1 MARLVQSREV
11 AQSSTG
17 LSKGQGV
24 WTGSPMRRRVT
35 RSQSRELEEL
45 RTQQAPRGSGG
56 DDGEPSAGA
65 GRRRWGTQSKGPVS
79 GKGLDVVVEE
89 SPQRSA
95 QKTGP
100 QYGNQV
106 IPETPEDEHNISGT
120 TILPSEPDHDLDVDI
135 MVEALPDLERA
146 AANVLDFLVPGS
158 ADPVSIMSRA
168 KQLRDPA
175 GTQSR
180 RLQRSVTNL
189 NHEAKYF
196 GQKSP
201 LTYLDVEYIVEVSGL
216 EDYSKPVL
224 YKANCARF
232 ALRML
237 LATPGTESSPEQ
249 AISTIHDEFPSPF
262 MANLVERG
270 AQKSVDESYLEKETW
285 QLALE
290 IRTQYL
296 IMQLEAHQNDDDFD
310 PVEILTTGFFLDAP
324 KDAPSD
330 AERRFRGF
338 NLERFTDA
346 RGELPSK
353 YRSDVESR
361 YDDMRVVL
369 EVDGTIGALKGDYR
383 WQKFVMQ
390 AARWIR
396 KRCDEVNND
405 LKGQISSMDMHESF
419 YAIAKSRQSISGTPA
434 LSTPSGR
441 FSNRLSTT
449 ENTARRSATTSGT
462 PQVSQPSSQ
471 ARPPATAST
480 NAQKV
485 ATPMSAQNPFHTVP
499 EIIEPERS
507 APRVASVARDV
518 LPPAATE
525 GPSET
530 RPQKKFRKYPF
541 NNRDAIARMGQRRQE
556 LRHSIDAS
564 TSRRQ
569 SDPVRPNASE
579 VVDQS
584 AADRRQTVSAI
595 PPRQRSADPAPPSE
609 VQTTFDASRTLV
621 NDETQVND
629 DTEAYEDTQLN
640 DGNET
645 HEETQLNDEHTT
657 AEDTELFV
665 CDEPLD
671 ISQHTENHPERSHSP
686 PMNRSVPRPRRETG
700 STLAPPRMENNLSLP
715 SSRDVWN
722 MANSRSRA
730 TPEASNSSRPAF
742 IDRQENAVCVSPV
755 SQTSGPRSVE
765 RRPRGRPP
773 KRRRETET
781 VSESEEEYDT
791 DNREVATERR
801 RAEKPEQARQS
812 KRARVDSGHEGAG
825 DEAQVRHR
833 SRSQEA
839 AGSPVRTQTP
849 SPQAEN
855 RQAMP
860 PPVPKRRTRGWTD
873 AEDRRLI
880 RLIEEHGVSWT
891 KIEDENT
898 IQPEREGEARFE
910 NRNQVQIKDRARNLR
925 IKFLRESQPIPKNF
939 VDVTMKGVDKKKL
952 RDQGIDPDRRE

>member
-11 AQSSTG
+11 AQSSTS
-17 LSKGQGV
+17 LAKGQGV

-45 RTQQAPRGSGG
+45 RTQQAPRGGG
-56 DDGEPSAGA
+56 DGETSAGTS
-65 GRRRWGTQSKGPVS
+65 RKRWGTQSKGRA
-79 GKGLDVVVEE
+79 GLDVVVEE
-89 SPQRSA
+89 SPHSSA
-95 QKTGP
+95 QKPGP

-120 TILPSEPDHDLDVDI
+120 TILPSEPDNDLDVDI

-158 ADPVSIMSRA
+158 ADPVSIMSTA
-168 KQLRDPA
+168 KKLRDPA

-201 LTYLDVEYIVEVSGL
+201 LTYLDVEHIVDVSGL

-224 YKANCARF
+224 HKANCARF

-262 MANLVERG
+262 MANLVEKG
-270 AQKSVDESYLEKETW
+270 VQKAVDESYLEKETW
-285 QLALE
+285 ELALE

-296 IMQLEAHQNDDDFD
+296 IMQLEAHQDDDDFD

-338 NLERFTDA
+338 KLERFTDA
-346 RGELPSK
+346 RGELPSR

-405 LKGQISSMDMHESF
+405 LKGQVGSMDMHESF
-419 YAIAKSRQSISGTPA
+419 YSIAKSRQSIGSTPA
-434 LSTPSGR
+434 MSTPSGR
-441 FSNRLSTT
+441 FANRLSTT
-449 ENTARRSATTSGT
+449 ENTARRSATTSNT
-462 PQVSQPSSQ
+462 PQVSQPSFQ
-471 ARPPATAST
+471 ARPSATGSA

-485 ATPMSAQNPFHTVP
+485 TTPMSAQNPFHTVP

-507 APRVASVARDV
+507 VPRVASVTRDV

-525 GPSET
+525 EPSET

-556 LRHSIDAS
+556 LRHSVDAS
-564 TSRRQ
+564 SSRRQ
-569 SDPVRPNASE
+569 SDFVRPNAPE
-579 VVDQS
+579 VVEQS
-584 AADRRQTVSAI
+584 VTDRRQTVSTI
-595 PPRQRSADPAPPSE
+595 PPRPRSTTPGPPTE

-640 DGNET
+640 DGDET
-645 HEETQLNDEHTT
+645 HEETRLNDEHTT

-665 CDEPLD
+665 YDEPLD

-686 PMNRSVPRPRRETG
+686 PMNRSVSRPRREPAD
-700 STLAPPRMENNLSLP
+700 SLAPPRMGNNLSLP
-715 SSRDVWN
+715 SER
-722 MANSRSRA
+722 MADSRSRTA
-730 TPEASNSSRPAF
+730 PDASNSSRPAF
-742 IDRQENAVCVSPV
+742 IDRQENAVRVSPV
-755 SQTSGPRSVE
+755 SQTSGPRSAE
-765 RRPRGRPP
+765 RRSRGRPP

-791 DNREVATERR
+791 DDREVATERR
-801 RAEKPEQARQS
+801 RAEKPVQTRQS
-812 KRARVDSGHEGAG
+812 KRARVDGSREGAG
-825 DEAQVRHR
+825 DEAQSRHR
-833 SRSQEA
+833 SGSQEA
-839 AGSPVRTQTP
+839 AGSPARTQTR
-849 SPQAEN
+849 SPQRTN
-855 RQAMP
+855 RRVAS
-860 PPVPKRRTRGWTD
+860 PVPKRRTRGWTE
-873 AEDRRLI
+873 AEDARLI
-880 RLIEEHGVSWT
+880 RLIEEHGTSWT
-891 KIEDENT
+891 KIEDENS
-898 IQPEREGEARFE
+898 IQPEKEGEARFE
-910 NRNQVQIKDRARNLR
+910 DRNQVQIKDRARNLK
-925 IKFLRESQPIPKNF
+925 IKFYRLGQRIPKNF
-939 VDVTMKGVDKKKL
+939 RFVTMKKEDMTRL
-952 RDQGIDPDRRE
+952 ENLGIDLSREE

>member
-11 AQSSTG
+11 AQPSTG

-35 RSQSRELEEL
+35 RSQSRELEGL
-45 RTQQAPRGSGG
+45 GTQQAPRGHGE
-56 DDGEPSAGA
+56 DGEPSAGA
-65 GRRRWGTQSKGPVS
+65 GRRRWGAQSKGRVS

-95 QKTGP
+95 QKSGP

-120 TILPSEPDHDLDVDI
+120 TILPSEPDNDLDVDI

-158 ADPVSIMSRA
+158 ADPVSIMSTA
-168 KQLRDPA
+168 KKLRDPA

-201 LTYLDVEYIVEVSGL
+201 LTYLDVEHIVDVSGL

-262 MANLVERG
+262 MANLVEQG
-270 AQKSVDESYLEKETW
+270 VQKSVDESYLEKETW
-285 QLALE
+285 ELALE

-296 IMQLEAHQNDDDFD
+296 IMQLEAHQDDDDFD
-310 PVEILTTGFFLDAP
+310 PVGILTTGFFLDVP

-338 NLERFTDA
+338 SLERFTDA
-346 RGELPSK
+346 RGELPSR

-361 YDDMRVVL
+361 FDDMRVVL

-419 YAIAKSRQSISGTPA
+419 YTIAKSRQSIGGTPS

-471 ARPPATAST
+471 ARPSATASAT
-480 NAQKV
+480 AQKV
-485 ATPMSAQNPFHTVP
+485 MTP
-499 EIIEPERS
+499 I
-507 APRVASVARDV
+507 
-518 LPPAATE
+518 
-525 GPSET
+525 
-530 RPQKKFRKYPF
+530 PF

-556 LRHSIDAS
+556 LRHSVDAS
-564 TSRRQ
+564 SSRRQ
-569 SDPVRPNASE
+569 SDSVRFNTAE
-579 VVDQS
+579 VAEQS

-595 PPRQRSADPAPPSE
+595 PPRRSSTTPAPPNE
-609 VQTTFDASRTLV
+609 AQTTFDASRTLV
-621 NDETQVND
+621 NDETQV
-629 DTEAYEDTQLN
+629 
-640 DGNET
+640 
-645 HEETQLNDEHTT
+645 
-657 AEDTELFV
+657 FV
-665 CDEPLD
+665 YDEPLD

-686 PMNRSVPRPRRETG
+686 PMNRSVPRPRREPA
-700 STLAPPRMENNLSLP
+700 STLAPPRVENNLSLP

-730 TPEASNSSRPAF
+730 TPDASNNSRPAF
-742 IDRQENAVCVSPV
+742 IDRQENAVRVSPV
-755 SQTSGPRSVE
+755 SQTSGPRSAE

-773 KRRRETET
+773 KRRRETES

-791 DNREVATERR
+791 DDREVATERR
-801 RAEKPEQARQS
+801 RAQKPVQARQS
-812 KRARVDSGHEGAG
+812 KRARVDSGREEAEG
-825 DEAQVRHR
+825 EAQGRRR
-833 SRSQEA
+833 SGSQEA
-839 AGSPVRTQTP
+839 AGSPVRAQAR
-849 SPQAEN
+849 SPQ
-855 RQAMP
+855 RDDRRAMP
-860 PPVPKRRTRGWTD
+860 PPGPKRRTRGWTE
-873 AEDRRLI
+873 AEDARLI

-891 KIEDENT
+891 KIEDENA
-898 IQPEREGEARFE
+898 IQPEKEGESRFE

-925 IKFLRESQPIPKNF
+925 IKFLR
-939 VDVTMKGVDKKKL
+939 
-952 RDQGIDPDRRE
+952 

>member
-11 AQSSTG
+11 AQPSTG

-35 RSQSRELEEL
+35 RSQSRELEGL
-45 RTQQAPRGSGG
+45 GTQQAPRGHGE
-56 DDGEPSAGA
+56 DGEPSAGA
-65 GRRRWGTQSKGPVS
+65 GRRRWGAQSKGRVS

-95 QKTGP
+95 QKSGP

-120 TILPSEPDHDLDVDI
+120 TILPSEPDNDLDVDI

-158 ADPVSIMSRA
+158 ADPVSIMSTA
-168 KQLRDPA
+168 KKLRDPA

-201 LTYLDVEYIVEVSGL
+201 LTYLDVEHIVDVSGL

-262 MANLVERG
+262 MANLVEQG
-270 AQKSVDESYLEKETW
+270 VQKSVDESYLEKETW
-285 QLALE
+285 ELALE

-296 IMQLEAHQNDDDFD
+296 IMQLEAHQDDDDFD
-310 PVEILTTGFFLDAP
+310 PVEILTTGFFLDVP

-338 NLERFTDA
+338 SLERFTDA
-346 RGELPSK
+346 RGELPSR

-361 YDDMRVVL
+361 FDDMRVVL

-419 YAIAKSRQSISGTPA
+419 YTIAKSRQSIGGTPS

-471 ARPPATAST
+471 ARPSATASAT
-480 NAQKV
+480 AQKV
-485 ATPMSAQNPFHTVP
+485 MTPMSAQNPFHTVP

-507 APRVASVARDV
+507 VPRVPSVAHDV
-518 LPPAATE
+518 LPPAVTE
-525 GPSET
+525 PSET

-556 LRHSIDAS
+556 LRHSVDAS
-564 TSRRQ
+564 SSRRQ
-569 SDPVRPNASE
+569 SDSVRFNTAE
-579 VVDQS
+579 VAEQS

-595 PPRQRSADPAPPSE
+595 PPRRSSTTPAPPNE
-609 VQTTFDASRTLV
+609 AQTTFDASRTLV
-621 NDETQVND
+621 NDETQVNN

-640 DGNET
+640 DGDET
-645 HEETQLNDEHTT
+645 HEETRLNDEHTT
-657 AEDTELFV
+657 AEDTEVFV
-665 CDEPLD
+665 YDEPLD

-686 PMNRSVPRPRRETG
+686 PMNRSVPRPRREPA
-700 STLAPPRMENNLSLP
+700 STLAPPRVENNLSLP

-730 TPEASNSSRPAF
+730 TPDASNNSRPAF
-742 IDRQENAVCVSPV
+742 IDRQKNAVRVSPV
-755 SQTSGPRSVE
+755 SQTSGPRSAE

-773 KRRRETET
+773 KRRRETES

-791 DNREVATERR
+791 DDREVATERR
-801 RAEKPEQARQS
+801 RAQKPVQARQS
-812 KRARVDSGHEGAG
+812 KRARVDSGREEAEG
-825 DEAQVRHR
+825 EAQGRRR
-833 SRSQEA
+833 SGSQEA
-839 AGSPVRTQTP
+839 AGSPVRAQAR
-849 SPQAEN
+849 SPQ
-855 RQAMP
+855 RDDRRAMP
-860 PPVPKRRTRGWTD
+860 PPGPKRRTRGWTE
-873 AEDRRLI
+873 AEDARLI

-891 KIEDENT
+891 KIEDENA
-898 IQPEREGEARFE
+898 IQPEKEGESRFE

-925 IKFLRESQPIPKNF
+925 IKFLRESLPIPKNF
-939 VDVTMKGVDKKKL
+939 VDVTMKEVDREKL
-952 RDQGIDPDRRE
+952 RKQDIDPDRKE